1 MSLARRVLLARY
13 GQYSLALPGLYLC
26 TPHLTVVST
35 SKLFTIAVLPGSFL
49 SANPK
54 RKRSLIDM
62 RVYREAAGSAAR
74 ARAESSLVESGGG
87 VEWPERL

>member
-1 MSLARRVLLARY
+1 
-13 GQYSLALPGLYLC
+13 
-26 TPHLTVVST
+26 
-35 SKLFTIAVLPGSFL
+35 
-49 SANPK
+49 
-54 RKRSLIDM
+54 M